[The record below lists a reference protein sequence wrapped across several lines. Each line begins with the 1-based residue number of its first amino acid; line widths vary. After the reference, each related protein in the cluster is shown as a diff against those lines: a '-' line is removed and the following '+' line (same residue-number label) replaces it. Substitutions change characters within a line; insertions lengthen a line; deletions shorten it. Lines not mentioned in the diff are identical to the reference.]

1 MQFLSVLQR
10 IRISWAGRT
19 HKDHWVQLPAP
30 HKATYKSD
38 PMSDRTVQMLLKLQ
52 LSAMITTLES
62 LFRAHNLFLTP
73 HLSLHWTQLRVVAS
87 GPVGAPPLP
96 VRSCSRH
103 QASPQ
108 LLCSVLSKPRGLS
121 CSSHTLPSWAF
132 AISVALFWML
142 SNSCMSSLY
151 CGTRTAPS
159 ARGEATC
166 GKFSSRIVLNLT
178 LGIPLNP
185 DTSISS
191 HSDQKARDRLL
202 SFSPFFQLF
211 VLWLV
216 TTFL

>member
-52 LSAMITTLES
+52 LSAMITTLGS

-73 HLSLHWTQLRVVAS
+73 HLSLHWTQLRAVAS

-103 QASPQ
+103 EASPQ
-108 LLCSVLSKPRGLS
+108 LLCSVLSKGWDLS
-121 CSSHTLPSWAF
+121 LSSYTLPSRTFTIFVAF
-132 AISVALFWML
+132 LWTLTF
-142 SNSCMSSLY
+142 MSFLY
-151 CGTRTAPS
+151 CATQNSTQYSRWGHYVANAPQ
-159 ARGEATC
+159 G
-166 GKFSSRIVLNLT
+166 
-178 LGIPLNP
+178 
-185 DTSISS
+185 
-191 HSDQKARDRLL
+191 
-202 SFSPFFQLF
+202 
-211 VLWLV
+211 
-216 TTFL
+216 